1 MGKANI
7 YFPQFSR
14 IIDEHKLIDFTNR
27 IVRKND
33 RLTSDRVF
41 TISAQQGL
49 IPQGDFFNRRI
60 ASSQIQGYYLMNKGE
75 FAYNKSYS
83 AEYPV
88 GAVKQLTDYDDGVL
102 STLYILFEISKDYVN
117 DKWLSSYFESS
128 KWHNEIRKR
137 AAEGARNHGLL
148 NIRAEDF
155 FDIPIQVPTNL
166 EEQRTIAHLFS
177 NLDKLIVSIDKEQL
191 KLKNLK
197 KSSLE
202 KMFPK
207 KNFTTP
213 ELRFKGYE
221 DEWVKKTLGE
231 CFSERNE
238 RSGEGDMI
246 SVTISQGIKKA
257 EDLDRYVHVSDLSK
271 YKVVKKGDIAYNSM
285 RMWQGA
291 SGYSPYDGILSPA
304 YTVIVPKEN
313 IDSLFFSYLFKNLD
327 VIHMFELNSQGLTS
341 DTWNLKYPAFSK
353 LIVSYPLDV
362 NEQTVIAKYFTNL
375 DNHICSREKKLS
387 KFKRIKKALLERMYV
402 SNE

>member
-1 MGKANI
+1 
-7 YFPQFSR
+7 
-14 IIDEHKLIDFTNR
+14 
-27 IVRKND
+27 
-33 RLTSDRVF
+33 
-41 TISAQQGL
+41 
-49 IPQGDFFNRRI
+49 
-60 ASSQIQGYYLMNKGE
+60 
-75 FAYNKSYS
+75 
-83 AEYPV
+83 
-88 GAVKQLTDYDDGVL
+88 
-102 STLYILFEISKDYVN
+102 
-117 DKWLSSYFESS
+117 
-128 KWHNEIRKR
+128 
-137 AAEGARNHGLL
+137 
-148 NIRAEDF
+148 
-155 FDIPIQVPTNL
+155 
-166 EEQRTIAHLFS
+166 
-177 NLDKLIVSIDKEQL
+177 
-191 KLKNLK
+191 
-197 KSSLE
+197 
-202 KMFPK
+202 
-207 KNFTTP
+207 
-213 ELRFKGYE
+213 
-221 DEWVKKTLGE
+221 
-231 CFSERNE
+231 
-238 RSGEGDMI
+238 MI